1 MSKIDLSG
9 LTVAELRNL
18 LEEVKAQLE
27 KSEEEER
34 RQAFEAIVEAAK
46 KVGLAPK
53 DLLRRYGQEAPAAA
67 APAKEAPAAAYRN
80 PANPAE
86 TWTGRGRKP
95 RWVTEWLD
103 AGKNIEELQAGK

>member
-1 MSKIDLSG
+1 MSKIDLTG
-9 LTVAELRNL
+9 LTVAELRSL

-27 KSEEEER
+27 KNEEDER
-34 RQAFEAIVEAAK
+34 RLAFEAILEAAK

-53 DLLRRYGQEAPAAA
+53 ELLRRYGQEAPAAA
-67 APAKEAPAAAYRN
+67 APKEAPAAAYRN

-103 AGKNIEELQAGK
+103 AGKSVEELQAPK

>member
-1 MSKIDLSG
+1 MSKIDLTGMS
-9 LTVAELRNL
+9 VAELRAL
-18 LEEVKAQLE
+18 SEEVKIQLE
-27 KSEEEER
+27 KTEEDER

-53 DLLRRYGQEAPAAA
+53 DLLRRYGQDAPAAA
-67 APAKEAPAAAYRN
+67 TAKEAPAAAYRN
-80 PANPAE
+80 PANAAE

-103 AGKNIEELQAGK
+103 AGKSLEDLQA